1 MKIKKTERLALRV
14 PEQDRIDLLKIAN
27 IYDVTYS
34 VLIRDCVSKFIKR
47 EFRKFGLRRT
57 E

>member
-14 PEQDRIDLLKIAN
+14 PEADRIDLLQIAN
-27 IYDVTYS
+27 IYDVNYS
-34 VLIRDCVSKFIKR
+34 VLIRDCISKFINR
-47 EFRKFGLRRT
+47 EFRKLGLRRT